1 MIAFQG
7 LKKAFGGQTVLD
19 NVTFRVEDSSLC
31 GLVGPNGAG
40 KTTLLR
46 IAADIVRL
54 DGGTI
59 LYDGQ
64 DHRENEAIRQSLFF
78 LPDEYYRL
86 PQATLRGMAKF
97 YGGYYPA
104 WKEETFRRLTA
115 LFELDERKRL
125 QGFSKGMQRQA
136 YLATALACRPRYLLL
151 DETFDGLDPAKRSLV
166 RRLLME
172 YIAETGASVLISSH
186 NLAEL
191 ESLCDRFV
199 ILHDHRVALTGGE
212 EELRGSMTK
221 FHLLFDRPVSEED
234 FAGLDCRSFRQENGA
249 VTLIVRGDGGQ
260 AEAALRGM
268 NPVRLTGSPLTLE
281 EIFLNETEAYRDD
294 LTDLFE

>member
-1 MIAFQG
+1 MVTFQG
-7 LKKAFGGQTVLD
+7 LKKAFDGHAVLD
-19 NVTFRVEDSSLC
+19 DVSFRVEDGSLC
-31 GLVGPNGAG
+31 GLVAPNGAG

-46 IAADIVRL
+46 IAADIVRP

-59 LYDGQ
+59 LYDGR
-64 DHRENEAIRQSLFF
+64 DHRENEAIRQSRFF

-97 YGGYYPA
+97 YGGYYPT
-104 WKEETFRRLTA
+104 WKEETFRRLVA

-136 YLATALACRPRYLLL
+136 YLTIALACRPRYLLL

-191 ESLCDRFV
+191 ESLCDQFV
-199 ILHDHRVALTGGE
+199 LLHDRRVALTGGE

-221 FHLLFDRPVSEED
+221 FRLLFDRAVSPDD
-234 FAGLDCRSFRQENGA
+234 FAGLDCRSFRQEDGA
-249 VTLIVRGDGGQ
+249 VTLIVRGDGEQ
-260 AEAALRGM
+260 AEAALRAM
-268 NPVRLTGSPLTLE
+268 NPARLTSCSLTLE